1 MMIYGTGLDQR
12 LQLRYPVCWIQL
24 KDLGSGG
31 GKAWTWEG
39 KHIFLIQRVM
49 GEIQDKGVH
58 QHAYIATSGEL

>member
-1 MMIYGTGLDQR
+1 M
-12 LQLRYPVCWIQL
+12 CWIQL

-31 GKAWTWEG
+31 GRAWTWEG